1 MKKALFALIS
11 VLAVTFSAQAQ
22 FGFGAKGGL
31 SLTNLIGGGAPHD
44 VMFNYHVGAFVEY
57 RFSNHLA
64 ISPEVLFS
72 AQGGSHKLSD
82 IQIGDIITES
92 TKQKWTTNYVTVPVM
107 LKLYATDRL
116 SIDLGPQFGFNVTS
130 KGKTQSDNFEA
141 NSVDIKDFTETFE
154 LSAGL
159 GITYYITHS
168 IFIQGRYTIGL
179 TKTYDSGVLKDTEL
193 LKDAFLKNARNGVG
207 QISIGIK
214 L

>member
-82 IQIGDIITES
+82 IQIRLVYTE
-92 TKQKWTTNYVTVPVM
+92 
-107 LKLYATDRL
+107 
-116 SIDLGPQFGFNVTS
+116 
-130 KGKTQSDNFEA
+130 
-141 NSVDIKDFTETFE
+141 
-154 LSAGL
+154 
-159 GITYYITHS
+159 
-168 IFIQGRYTIGL
+168 
-179 TKTYDSGVLKDTEL
+179 VLL
-193 LKDAFLKNARNGVG
+193 MRSMSHYHAL
-207 QISIGIK
+207 
-214 L
+214 

>member
-1 MKKALFALIS
+1 MVCSLLYMLMIMKKALFALIS

-82 IQIGDIITES
+82 FQIGDIITES

-130 KGKTQSDNFEA
+130 KPYPSRRAPPVKEELKPFPCHKALSFCPYGTFVLNELYQS
-141 NSVDIKDFTETFE
+141 
-154 LSAGL
+154 GP
-159 GITYYITHS
+159 
-168 IFIQGRYTIGL
+168 
-179 TKTYDSGVLKDTEL
+179 
-193 LKDAFLKNARNGVG
+193 
-207 QISIGIK
+207 
-214 L
+214 